1 MGNCFSSSDSNIKI
15 IDQTTPHERFDFLRP
30 EGTITYTIDR
40 MYDAPKVEINFNGW
54 YENSVRL
61 CPKNPSEQG

>member
-40 MYDAPKVEINFNGW
+40 MYEIPKIKINFNG
-54 YENSVRL
+54 
-61 CPKNPSEQG
+61 